1 MFKLTVVNRFKIE
14 ILIKL
19 VYIKKKENK
28 KKVVLRNILNC
39 EYDFQF

>member
-19 VYIKKKENK
+19 VYKKKRNK